1 MLRVILD
8 RDFGNDE
15 KWEEYLK
22 ISQIRAEGSSAN
34 VIIQTGCD
42 NYCTFCIVPYTRGRE
57 ISRPIPEIVEE
68 VKNLVKEG
76 VTEVTL
82 LGQNVNSYGKLT
94 RKKLW
99 NPEALTWEKNDIT
112 TPFRELL
119 NELGNIS

>member
-1 MLRVILD
+1 MLSVILD

-22 ISQIRAEGSSAN
+22 ITQIRAEGNSAN

-99 NPEALTWEKNDIT
+99 NPEALTWGKNDIT

-119 NELGNIS
+119 NELGNID